1 MISLSLDDSPAD
13 LSQFLKGKDQPWPQ
27 AFLGRWD
34 QDPVTRSYGIEAIP
48 AVLLLD
54 PEGKII
60 ARYLRGEAVVEAVAE
75 ALSRK

>member
-13 LSQFLKGKDQPWPQ
+13 VSQFLKGKDQPRSQ
-27 AFLGRWD
+27 AFLGTWA

-54 PEGKII
+54 PEGRII
-60 ARYLRGEAVVEAVAE
+60 ARGLRGEAVVKAVSE
-75 ALSRK
+75 ELSRK